1 MAARR
6 RTDERGPSDGVLA
19 RARASAAALRGALLP
34 WYAATARDLPWRRS
48 RDPYAIWIS
57 EAMLQQTRVGAVL
70 GYWQRFLDRFPDAQ
84 RLAAAGDDELMAAW
98 SGLGYYRRARALRD
112 AARVLVEHHGGRLP
126 PDPAALAALPGV
138 GPYTAGA
145 LSSIAFGLPEPLVD
159 GNVAR
164 VFARWF
170 ELEYPVGS
178 PELAREAW
186 ALAAELVPGSSADG
200 GPGAWNQALMELGA
214 TLCGPRAPD
223 CGPCPVAAL
232 CAAKRSGRQ
241 AELPRP
247 KTRAAPIEVELE
259 LAVARRRGDLLFVR
273 RPEGRSMGGLFE
285 LPTRELA
292 PGAGPTLLFDAQW
305 PVLGLAVD
313 DWPDVGELRHS
324 ITHHRIRARLLAAEF
339 AGEVPDAGA
348 REVLWSTPSRARD
361 LPLSGLAKKA
371 LARLARG

>member
-1 MAARR
+1 MGAPRKGVARGAGSPRVDAA
-6 RTDERGPSDGVLA
+6 T
-19 RARASAAALRGALLP
+19 ASLLRGALLP
-34 WYAATARDLPWRRS
+34 WFQESARDLPWRRS

-70 GYWQRFLDRFPDAQ
+70 GYWQRFLDRFPDAR
-84 RLAAAGDDELMAAW
+84 RLAEAGDDELMAAW

-112 AARVLVEHHGGRLP
+112 AARVLVEHHGGLLP
-126 PDPAALAALPGV
+126 ADPAALAALPGV

-145 LSSIAFGLPEPLVD
+145 ISSIAFGLSEPVVD

-170 ELEYPVGS
+170 ELEAPVGS
-178 PELAREAW
+178 AELARRAW
-186 ALAAELVPGSSADG
+186 ALAAELVPPAAVGAE

-214 TLCGPRAPD
+214 TLCGPRAPE

-232 CAAKRSGRQ
+232 CAANRTGRQ
-241 AELPRP
+241 TELPRP
-247 KTRAAPIEVELE
+247 KARAAPVEVELE

-292 PGAGPTLLFDAQW
+292 PGAGPTRLFEAQW
-305 PVLGLAVD
+305 PLPGLAVD
-313 DWPDVGELRHS
+313 DWPSVGELRHA

-339 AGEVPDAGA
+339 SGEVAVQGA
-348 REVLWSTPSRARD
+348 RELLWCTPSRARE

-371 LARLARG
+371 LTRLARG